1 MANEADR
8 KKEMRSADGAE
19 RRRGFLGFVA
29 HEVRN
34 PLSTALWSAE
44 LLGRISGEER
54 GGARGEKLSAMCLRS
69 ISRVRQ
75 LIEDHFL
82 CERLDAGGIAV
93 RPEAVPVREIA
104 QAAVERRPSD
114 VGEVSVD
121 VDAAVLL
128 RADRILLERA
138 LDALVAIAGREGT
151 TVRISV
157 EPSGSDLSLVVA
169 GRAPE
174 SPTVDD
180 PEKGSPSEP
189 RGRALALPVVRRIA
203 ATLGGAFSLSGDRY
217 VLTLRR
223 PERDASLKDPTIHP

>member
-1 MANEADR
+1 
-8 KKEMRSADGAE
+8 
-19 RRRGFLGFVA
+19 
-29 HEVRN
+29 
-34 PLSTALWSAE
+34 
-44 LLGRISGEER
+44 
-54 GGARGEKLSAMCLRS
+54 
-69 ISRVRQ
+69 
-75 LIEDHFL
+75 
-82 CERLDAGGIAV
+82 
-93 RPEAVPVREIA
+93 
-104 QAAVERRPSD
+104 